1 MVQISGDQVGYPTI
15 CRVLYI
21 PSGPEILPSIGLL
34 TLRKMLRNEMELSL
48 VFCVANCFGNIF
60 KVENSWDVNFWKT
73 ASPSVENSQ
82 GVC

>member
-1 MVQISGDQVGYPTI
+1 MVQKSGDQVGYPTI

-48 VFCVANCFGNIF
+48 VFCVASCFGKKF
-60 KVENSWDVNFWKT
+60 KVDPGFF
-73 ASPSVENSQ
+73 
-82 GVC
+82 GVK